1 MMKLLS
7 FFAVRSVAGMIT
19 VSICCGLVSGQ
30 TKPQAQQTTTAAAQV
45 VTAVTDV
52 KPAPTAK
59 ELIEQGKQQYR
70 AGKFKPAFTKFESAL
85 KLEPQHDE
93 ALALAA
99 ITAWRLDNQAKARE
113 LFQRRAAL
121 PDQKASVRAYC
132 DYWSAVTRWRQAH
145 DRIAARGLLKS
156 GEVTYKL
163 TEQELL
169 ATREHLAKGLEDISR
184 AIAAK
189 TDYAE
194 AWNIRNLLYSEEALI
209 AEEAKAEY
217 HRKQALDALGKSLR
231 YLPPASQ
238 AKPAT
243 VADFGS
249 PTVRIGEIAVNPADD
264 VLNDAMLRQIQGG
277 RPIKRFGATLPN
289 VKPPVEKK
297 EEGEDSSGVTSR
309 GAITSVGSGRGAM
322 YGSQILQPGSVK
334 VEVLIGT
341 DGKVVFAQHVGGR
354 GDISGV
360 AVAAAKKWTFEP
372 AAFEG
377 KPVQVS
383 AVITFDVKSAK
394 SKP

>member
-1 MMKLLS
+1 MKLLS
-7 FFAVRSVAGMIT
+7 FFAVRSVAGMVT

-30 TKPQAQQTTTAAAQV
+30 TKPQAQQTATAAAQV

-70 AGKFKPAFTKFESAL
+70 VGKFKPAFTKFESAL

-169 ATREHLAKGLEDISR
+169 ATREHLARGLEDISR
-184 AIAAK
+184 AISAK
-189 TDYAE
+189 SDYAE
-194 AWNIRNLLYSEEALI
+194 AWNIRNLLHSEEALI
-209 AEEAKAEY
+209 AEEGKAEA
-217 HRKQALDALGKSLR
+217 HRKQALDALGKSFR
-231 YLPPASQ
+231 YLQPASQ
-238 AKPAT
+238 ARAAS

-264 VLNDAMLRQIQGG
+264 ALNDAMLRQIQGG

-289 VKPPVEKK
+289 VKPPAVKK
-297 EEGEDSSGVTSR
+297 EEGEDDHSGVTSR

-322 YGSQILQPGSVK
+322 YGTQILQPGTVK
-334 VEVLIGT
+334 VEVLIGK

-354 GDISGV
+354 ADISGV

-394 SKP
+394 SKS